1 MVKALYRHRHALRL
15 AGLGLLAA
23 GLATALAVDPLAG
36 VILIAAAVPPLAL
49 TQPLVL
55 AHARSRS
62 ARRVASTNGHQPPA
76 DPDEF
81 HPS

>member
-23 GLATALAVDPLAG
+23 GLAIALAVDPLAG
-36 VILIAAAVPPLAL
+36 LIIVAGAVPPLAL
-49 TQPLVL
+49 SQPLVL

-62 ARRVASTNGHQPPA
+62 ARRVASTNGHQAPA

-81 HPS
+81 QPR